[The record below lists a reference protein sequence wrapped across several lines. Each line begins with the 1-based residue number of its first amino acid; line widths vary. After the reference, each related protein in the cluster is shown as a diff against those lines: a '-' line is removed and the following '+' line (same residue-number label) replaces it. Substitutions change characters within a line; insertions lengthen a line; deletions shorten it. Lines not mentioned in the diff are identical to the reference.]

1 MMGIFKMFSF
11 GESVER
17 EKSEKVFLE
26 DTEKTDQPE
35 KQPEDDHCPICFG
48 DFTIPCRTNC
58 GHWFCATCILQ
69 LWNYRSTVQ
78 RCKCPICCQ
87 LISKLVHDDSLLL
100 QEEEDAQLLR
110 DIQRYNHLYLGGVFL
125 KFAALPL
132 LMQKV
137 FGSLM
142 SKLIDPDHVELNC
155 YIMRLFA
162 LLLSWIYSSCNF
174 EFVPT
179 EYSFAGRLGI
189 WRVLDICAMAMV
201 AIFYFAG
208 LFHRWVLRRHVRFL
222 AVRQAHLS

>member
-87 LISKLVHDDSLLL
+87 LISKLVHEDSLLL

>member
-87 LISKLVHDDSLLL
+87 LISKLVHEDSLLL

-162 LLLSWIYSSCNF
+162 DVWEYGEYLT
-174 EFVPT
+174 FVLWPWWPF
-179 EYSFAGRLGI
+179 SISRA
-189 WRVLDICAMAMV
+189 
-201 AIFYFAG
+201 YFIDG
-208 LFHRWVLRRHVRFL
+208 CFGVM
-222 AVRQAHLS
+222 